1 MDTIEV
7 VFPNIPSPHLLYIF
21 NIGRART
28 LLILKVM
35 DKVTSLMF
43 SGDGM
48 IRFMVSCIM
57 LRYFLNELEEL
68 PVHMFIK

>member
-1 MDTIEV
+1 MDTIEF

-48 IRFMVSCIM
+48 YLV
-57 LRYFLNELEEL
+57 
-68 PVHMFIK
+68 